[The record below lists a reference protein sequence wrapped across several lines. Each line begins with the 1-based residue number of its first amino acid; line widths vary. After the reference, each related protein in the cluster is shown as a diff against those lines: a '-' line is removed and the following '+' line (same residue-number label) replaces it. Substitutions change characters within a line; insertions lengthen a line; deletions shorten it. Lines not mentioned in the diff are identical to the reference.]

1 MGDPAATPADKGS
14 QHVQRHHPN
23 GNPHRRCHRRQ
34 PGLGRSTVLS
44 LARRAWLHSLP
55 IRPIVRQPKKLSP
68 WWPKPVRRP
77 SPCRSTS
84 ETRPPSM
91 PSSIGCG
98 NQA

>member
-1 MGDPAATPADKGS
+1 MFNDTTQTETRIAVVTGGS
-14 QHVQRHHPN
+14 R
-23 GNPHRRCHRRQ
+23 
-34 PGLGRSTVLS
+34 GLGRSTVLS

-55 IRPIVRQPKKLSP
+55 ITPIVRQPKKLSP